1 MLKNYLKI
9 TFAVLKRRKFF
20 TFISLFGISFTLLVL
35 VVITS
40 FLDHLVSAGYPE
52 LNRDRS
58 LYIEKMLQQ
67 DTTQNGS
74 RSGPVSMYFIQNYVL
89 KMTTPEMIGFASYP
103 NTINAY
109 ANQNKV
115 KLMYKY
121 TDGNFWDITSFD
133 FIEGKPFT
141 KQNID
146 NNDYVMVINDDTR
159 DKYFGKGVS
168 AVGKTMELDNVNYRI
183 IGVVRGCPVT
193 RIYVASDVYLPYNT
207 AKRDQTKKDLNGN
220 YLVFLLAKSSGD
232 FPKIKA
238 EFQSIMSKVPI
249 GSEEKWFKPNKIAS
263 TADTYVGSFLS
274 QFTHSDGD
282 TKKQYLYMALIG
294 FALLFMSLPAIN
306 LVNVNISRIMER
318 ASEIGIR
325 KAFGASSK
333 VLTYQFITE
342 NIILTLIGGVIALI
356 LSVGV
361 IYFINTSGMINYAD
375 LTINWKVFVVAI
387 LVSLVFG
394 LLSGVYPAWRM
405 SRLQVV
411 TALRG
416 GE

>member
-20 TFISLFGISFTLLVL
+20 TFISLFGISFTLLIL
-35 VVITS
+35 VVITA
-40 FLDHLVSAGYPE
+40 FIDHLISAGYPE
-52 LNRDRS
+52 INRDRS
-58 LYIEKMLQQ
+58 LYIEKMMQQ
-67 DTTQNGS
+67 DTTQQGMQS
-74 RSGPVSMYFIQNYVL
+74 SPVSLYFIHNYVL
-89 KMTTPEMIGFASYP
+89 KMKTPEMIGYATYP

-109 ANQNKV
+109 NNQNKL

-121 TDGNFWDITSFD
+121 TDENFWNITNFD
-133 FIEGKPFT
+133 FLEGKPYT
-141 KQNID
+141 KQNIQ
-146 NNDYVMVINDDTR
+146 NNDFVIVINDDTR

-168 AVGKTMELDNVNYRI
+168 VVGKTMEIDNVNYQI

-193 RIYVASDVYLPYNT
+193 RICVASDVYLPYNT
-207 AKRDQTKKDLNGN
+207 AKVDQTKQSLNGS
-220 YLVFLLAKSSGD
+220 YLVFLLAKDKKD
-232 FPKIKA
+232 FPVIKA
-238 EFQSIMSKVPI
+238 EYQEIMKKVPLI
-249 GSEEKWFKPNKIAS
+249 SNDKWFKPNKASS

-306 LVNVNISRIMER
+306 LVNINISRIMER

-342 NIILTLIGGVIALI
+342 NIILTLIGGFIALI

-361 IYFINTSGMINYAD
+361 IYFINNSGMINYAD
-375 LTINWKVFVVAI
+375 LTINWKVFLVAI
-387 LVSLVFG
+387 LVSLIFG

-411 TALRG
+411 KALKG

>member
-1 MLKNYLKI
+1 MFKNYLKI

-35 VVITS
+35 VVLTA
-40 FLDHLVSAGYPE
+40 FTDHLISSGYPE
-52 LNRDRS
+52 YNRDRC
-58 LYIEKMLQQ
+58 LYIEKMQQQ
-67 DTTQNGS
+67 DTTKNS
-74 RSGPVSMYFIQNYVL
+74 NRSGPVSMYFIKNYAL
-89 KMTTPEMIGFASYP
+89 KLTTPEKIGYATYP
-103 NTINAY
+103 NSINAY
-109 ANQNKV
+109 VNQTKI
-115 KLMYKY
+115 KLLFKH
-121 TDGNFWDITSFD
+121 TDDVFWQITD
-133 FIEGKPFT
+133 FEFLEGKPYT

-146 NNDYVMVINDDTR
+146 NNDYVVVINDDTR

-168 AVGKTMELDNVNYRI
+168 AVGKMIDIDNLNYRI
-183 IGVVRGCPVT
+183 IGVVRGCPIT
-193 RIYVASDVYLPYNT
+193 RIYVSSDIYLPYNT
-207 AKRDQTKKDLNGN
+207 SKRDLTKKDLNGN
-220 YLVFLLAKSSGD
+220 YAVFLLAKDRND

-238 EFQSIMSKVPI
+238 EYQSIMAKVPI
-249 GSEEKWFKPNKIAS
+249 TKDEWFTPNKINS

-274 QFTHSDGD
+274 QFTHADGD
-282 TKKQYLYMALIG
+282 TKTHYVYIVLIG

-333 VLTYQFITE
+333 TLTYQFVIE
-342 NIILTLIGGVIALI
+342 NVILTLIGGLIALV
-356 LSVGV
+356 LSIGV
-361 IYFINTSGMINYAD
+361 IYFINNSGMIAYAD

-387 LVSLVFG
+387 IVSLIFG

-405 SRLQVV
+405 SKLQVV
-411 TALRG
+411 NALRG

>member
-40 FLDHLVSAGYPE
+40 FIDHLVSAGYPE
-52 LNRDRS
+52 WNRDKS
-58 LYIEKMLQQ
+58 LYIERMVQR
-67 DTTQNGS
+67 DTAQNGQTN
-74 RSGPVSMYFIQNYVL
+74 GPVSMYFIENFVL
-89 KMTTPEMIGFASYP
+89 KMTTPQMIGFASYP
-103 NTINAY
+103 NTVNAY
-109 ANQNKV
+109 ANQNKI
-115 KLMYKY
+115 KLMFKY
-121 TDGNFWDITSFD
+121 TDANFWNITSFD
-133 FIEGKPFT
+133 FLEGKPFN

-146 NNDYVMVINDDTR
+146 NNDFVMVINDDTR

-168 AVGKTMELDNVNYRI
+168 AVGKTMELDNITYRI
-183 IGVVRGCPVT
+183 IGVIRGCPVT

-207 AKRDQTKKDLNGN
+207 SKRDHTKKSLNGN
-220 YLVFLLAKSSGD
+220 YMAFLLANGPED

-238 EFQSIMSKVPI
+238 EYTSIMRKVPI
-249 GSEEKWFKPNKIAS
+249 TSDDKWFKPNKVES
-263 TADTYVGSFLS
+263 TADTYVGSFMS
-274 QFTHSDGD
+274 QFTDSDGD
-282 TKKQYLYMALIG
+282 TKKAYLYMVLVG

-342 NIILTLIGGVIALI
+342 NIILTLIGGIIALI

-361 IYFINTSGMINYAD
+361 IYFINTSGMINYVD
-375 LTINWKVFVVAI
+375 LTINWKVFVIAI
-387 LVSLVFG
+387 LVSLIFG

>member
-20 TFISLFGISFTLLVL
+20 TFISLFGISFTLLIL

-40 FLDHLVSAGYPE
+40 FIDHLVSAGYPE
-52 LNRDRS
+52 VNRDRS
-58 LYIEKMLQQ
+58 LYIEKMVQM
-67 DTTQNGS
+67 DTTQQGMNS
-74 RSGPVSMYFIQNYVL
+74 SPVSLYFIQNYVL
-89 KMTTPEMIGFASYP
+89 KMTTPEMIGYSTYP
-103 NTINAY
+103 NTLNAY
-109 ANQNKV
+109 ANQNKI
-115 KLMYKY
+115 KLMYKH
-121 TDGNFWDITSFD
+121 TDANFWNLTSFD
-133 FIEGKPFT
+133 FLEGKPYT
-141 KQNID
+141 KQNIE
-146 NNDYVMVINDDTR
+146 NNDYVIVINDDTR

-168 AVGKTMELDNVNYRI
+168 VVGKTLELDNVNYRI

-207 AKRDQTKKDLNGN
+207 AKRDQTKKGLGGN
-220 YLVFLLAKSSGD
+220 YLVFLLAKSKDD

-238 EFQSIMSKVPI
+238 EYLSIVKKLPI
-249 GSEEKWFKPNKIAS
+249 TSEDKWFKPNKILS

-274 QFTHSDGD
+274 QFLRSDGD
-282 TKKQYLYMALIG
+282 AKMHYLYMALIG

-333 VLTYQFITE
+333 VLTYQFVIE
-342 NIILTLIGGVIALI
+342 NIILTLIGGIIAII

>member
-20 TFISLFGISFTLLVL
+20 TFISLFGISFTLLIL

-40 FLDHLVSAGYPE
+40 FIDHLVSAGYPE
-52 LNRDRS
+52 MNRERS
-58 LYIEKMLQQ
+58 LYVEKMVLQ
-67 DTTQNGS
+67 DTTQQGMNS
-74 RSGPVSMYFIQNYVL
+74 SPVSLYFIKNYVL
-89 KMTTPEMIGFASYP
+89 KMTTPEMIAYATYP
-103 NTINAY
+103 NTLNAY
-109 ANQNKV
+109 ANQNKI
-115 KLMYKY
+115 KLMFKH
-121 TDGNFWDITSFD
+121 TDANFWNVTSFD
-133 FIEGKPFT
+133 FIEGKPYT

-146 NNDYVMVINDDTR
+146 NNDFVVVINDDTR

-168 AVGKTMELDNVNYRI
+168 VVGKTLELDNVNYRI
-183 IGVVRGCPVT
+183 IGVVRGCPIT

-207 AKRDQTKKDLNGN
+207 AKRDQTQERLGGN
-220 YLVFLLAKSSGD
+220 YVALLLARNKAD

-238 EFQSIMSKVPI
+238 EYQSIIKKLPLTSPD
-249 GSEEKWFKPNKIAS
+249 KWFKPNKVTS
-263 TADTYVGSFLS
+263 TADTFVGSFLS

-282 TKKQYLYMALIG
+282 TKVHYLYIALIG

-325 KAFGASSK
+325 KAFGASSR
-333 VLTYQFITE
+333 VLTYQFVIE
-342 NIILTLIGGVIALI
+342 NIILTLIGGFIALI

-361 IYFINTSGMINYAD
+361 IYFINTSGMIDYAD
-375 LTINWKVFVVAI
+375 LTINWKVFMVAVI
-387 LVSLVFG
+387 VSLVFG

-411 TALRG
+411 NALKG

>member
-40 FLDHLVSAGYPE
+40 FLDHLVSAGYPDM
-52 LNRDRS
+52 NRDRS
-58 LYIEKMLQQ
+58 MYIEKMLQQ
-67 DTTQNGS
+67 DTTQNGT

-89 KMTTPEMIGFASYP
+89 KMTTPEMIGFGSYP
-103 NTINAY
+103 NTTNAY
-109 ANQNKV
+109 VNQNKI

-121 TDGNFWDITSFD
+121 TDGNFWNITSFD
-133 FIEGKPFT
+133 FLEGKPFT
-141 KQNID
+141 KQNIES
-146 NNDYVMVINDDTR
+146 NDFVIVINDDTR

-168 AVGKTMELDNVNYRI
+168 AVGKTMELDNITYRI

-220 YLVFLLAKSSGD
+220 YLVFLLAKSKDD
-232 FPKIKA
+232 FPKIRA
-238 EFQSIMSKVPI
+238 EYQSIMSKVPI
-249 GSEEKWFKPNKIAS
+249 TYSDKWFKPNKIAS
-263 TADTYVGSFLS
+263 TANTYVGSFLS
-274 QFTHSDGD
+274 QFLRSDGD
-282 TKKQYLYMALIG
+282 SKLHYLYMALVG
-294 FALLFMSLPAIN
+294 LALLFMSLPAIN

-342 NIILTLIGGVIALI
+342 NIILTLIGGFIAII

-361 IYFINTSGMINYAD
+361 VYFINTSGMINYAD
-375 LTINWKVFVVAI
+375 LTINWKVFVIAI

>member
-20 TFISLFGISFTLLVL
+20 TFISLFGISFTLLIL
-35 VVITS
+35 VVITA
-40 FLDHLVSAGYPE
+40 FIDHLVSAGYPE
-52 LNRDRS
+52 TNRDRS
-58 LYIEKMLQQ
+58 LYIEKMVLQ
-67 DTTQNGS
+67 DTTQQGMNS
-74 RSGPVSMYFIQNYVL
+74 SPVSLYFIKNYVL
-89 KMTTPEMIGFASYP
+89 KMTTPEMIAYATYP
-103 NTINAY
+103 NTLNAY
-109 ANQNKV
+109 ANQNKI
-115 KLMYKY
+115 KLMYKH
-121 TDGNFWDITSFD
+121 TDANFWNVTSFD
-133 FIEGKPFT
+133 FIEGKPYT
-141 KQNID
+141 RQNIE
-146 NNDYVMVINDDTR
+146 NNDYVVVINDDTR

-168 AVGKTMELDNVNYRI
+168 VVGKTLELDNVNYRI

-207 AKRDQTKKDLNGN
+207 AKRDQTKERLGGN
-220 YLVFLLAKSSGD
+220 YLVFLLAKSKED

-238 EFQSIMSKVPI
+238 EFQSIMKKVPLI
-249 GSEEKWFKPNKIAS
+249 SNDKWFKPNKAIS

-274 QFTHSDGD
+274 QFMRSDGD
-282 TKKQYLYMALIG
+282 AKMHYVYMALVG

-325 KAFGASSK
+325 KAFGASSR

-375 LTINWKVFVVAI
+375 LAINWKVFVVAI
-387 LVSLVFG
+387 LVSLIFG

>member
-40 FLDHLVSAGYPE
+40 FIDHLISAGYPE
-52 LNRDRS
+52 VNRDRS
-58 LYIEKMLQQ
+58 LYIEKMVQQ
-67 DTTQNGS
+67 DTTQQGMQS
-74 RSGPVSMYFIQNYVL
+74 SPVSLYFIHNFVQ
-89 KMTTPEMIGFASYP
+89 KMTTPQMIGYGTYP

-109 ANQNKV
+109 ANQNKI
-115 KLMYKY
+115 KLMYKH
-121 TDGNFWDITSFD
+121 TDANFWNVTNFD
-133 FIEGKPFT
+133 FLEGKPYT

-146 NNDYVMVINDDTR
+146 NNDYVIVINDDTR
-159 DKYFGKGVS
+159 DKYFGKGISV
-168 AVGKTMELDNVNYRI
+168 VGKTMEIDNVNYRI

-193 RIYVASDVYLPYNT
+193 RIYVASDIYLPYNT
-207 AKRDQTKKDLNGN
+207 QKRDQKKQRLGGS
-220 YLVFLLAKSSGD
+220 YMVFLLAKNKDD

-238 EFQSIMSKVPI
+238 EYQSIMQKVPLI
-249 GSEEKWFKPNKIAS
+249 SEDKWFKPNKALS

-274 QFTHSDGD
+274 QFLRSDGD
-282 TKKQYLYMALIG
+282 AKLHYLYMALIG

-375 LTINWKVFVVAI
+375 LAINWKVFVVAT

>member
-20 TFISLFGISFTLLVL
+20 TFISLFGISFTLLIL
-35 VVITS
+35 VIITA
-40 FLDHLVSAGYPE
+40 FIDHLVSAGYPDV
-52 LNRDRS
+52 NRDRS
-58 LYIEKMLQQ
+58 LYIERMVLQ
-67 DTTQNGS
+67 DTTQQGMNS
-74 RSGPVSMYFIQNYVL
+74 SPVSLYFIKNYVF
-89 KMTTPEMIGFASYP
+89 KMTTPEMIAYSTYP
-103 NTINAY
+103 NTLNAY
-109 ANQNKV
+109 SKQNKI
-115 KLMYKY
+115 KLMFRH
-121 TDGNFWDITSFD
+121 TDENFWNLTSFD
-133 FIEGKPFT
+133 FIEGKPYT

-146 NNDYVMVINDDTR
+146 NNDYVVVINDDTR

-168 AVGKTMELDNVNYRI
+168 VVGKTLELDNVSYRI

-207 AKRDQTKKDLNGN
+207 AKRDQMAERLGGS
-220 YLVFLLAKSSGD
+220 YLVFLLAKSKDD
-232 FPKIKA
+232 FPAIKA
-238 EFQSIMSKVPI
+238 EYQSIMQKVPLV
-249 GSEEKWFKPNKIAS
+249 SHDKWFKPNRAFS

-274 QFTHSDGD
+274 QFMRSDGD
-282 TKKQYLYMALIG
+282 AKLKYLYMALVG

-325 KAFGASSK
+325 KAFGASSM
-333 VLTYQFITE
+333 VLTYQFIIE
-342 NIILTLIGGVIALI
+342 NIILTLIGGIIALV

-375 LTINWKVFVVAI
+375 LAINWKVFIIAI

>member
-40 FLDHLVSAGYPE
+40 FIDHLISAGYPE
-52 LNRDRS
+52 VNRDRS
-58 LYIEKMLQQ
+58 LYIEKMVQQ
-67 DTTQNGS
+67 DTTQQGMQS
-74 RSGPVSMYFIQNYVL
+74 SPVSLYFIHNFVQ
-89 KMTTPEMIGFASYP
+89 KMTTPEMIGYGTYP

-109 ANQNKV
+109 ANQNKI
-115 KLMYKY
+115 KLMYKH
-121 TDGNFWDITSFD
+121 TDANFWNVTNFD
-133 FIEGKPFT
+133 FLEGKPYT

-146 NNDYVMVINDDTR
+146 NNDFVIVINDDTR

-168 AVGKTMELDNVNYRI
+168 VVGKTMEIDNITYRI

-207 AKRDQTKKDLNGN
+207 QKRDQTKQRLGGN
-220 YLVFLLAKSSGD
+220 YMVFLLAKNKDD

-238 EFQSIMSKVPI
+238 EYQSIMQKVPLI
-249 GSEEKWFKPNKIAS
+249 SEDKWFKPNKAIS

-274 QFTHSDGD
+274 QFLRSDGD
-282 TKKQYLYMALIG
+282 AKLHYLYMALIG

-375 LTINWKVFVVAI
+375 LAINWKVFVVAI
-387 LVSLVFG
+387 SVSLVFG

>member
-20 TFISLFGISFTLLVL
+20 TFISLFGISFTLLIL
-35 VVITS
+35 VVITA
-40 FLDHLVSAGYPE
+40 FIDHLISAGYPE
-52 LNRDRS
+52 LKRDRT
-58 LYIEKMLQQ
+58 LYISRMVQQ
-67 DTTQNGS
+67 DTTQQGMQS
-74 RSGPVSMYFIQNYVL
+74 SPVSLYFINNYVR
-89 KMTTPEMIGFASYP
+89 KMTTPEMVAFGSFP

-109 ANQNKV
+109 ARQNKI
-115 KLMYKY
+115 KLMYKH
-121 TDGNFWDITSFD
+121 TDANFWNVTDFD
-133 FIEGKPFT
+133 FLEGKPYT
-141 KQNID
+141 QQNID
-146 NNDYVMVINDDTR
+146 NNDYVIVINDDTR

-168 AVGKTMELDNVNYRI
+168 VVGKTMEVDNVNYRI
-183 IGVVRGCPVT
+183 IGVVRGTPVT
-193 RIYVASDVYLPYNT
+193 RIYVASDIYMPYNT
-207 AKRDQTKKDLNGN
+207 KKVDQTKQSLNGS
-220 YLVFLLAKSSGD
+220 YLVFLLAKSKED

-238 EFQSIMSKVPI
+238 EYQSIMKKVPLI
-249 GSEEKWFKPNKIAS
+249 STDKWFKPNKASS
-263 TADTYVGSFLS
+263 TADTYVGSFLA
-274 QFTHSDGD
+274 QFLHADES
-282 TKKQYLYMALIG
+282 KSIQYFYIALMG

-306 LVNVNISRIMER
+306 LINVNISRILER

-333 VLTYQFITE
+333 VLTYQFIIE
-342 NIILTLIGGVIALI
+342 NLILTLIGGLIALI

-375 LTINWKVFVVAI
+375 LTINWKVFLVAI
-387 LVSLVFG
+387 LVSLAFG

>member
-20 TFISLFGISFTLLVL
+20 TFISLFGISFTLLIL
-35 VVITS
+35 VVITA
-40 FLDHLVSAGYPE
+40 FIDHLVSAGYPE
-52 LNRDRS
+52 TNRDRS
-58 LYIEKMLQQ
+58 LYIEKMVLQ
-67 DTTQNGS
+67 DTTQQGMNS
-74 RSGPVSMYFIQNYVL
+74 SPVSLYFIKNYVL
-89 KMTTPEMIGFASYP
+89 KMTTPEMIAYATYP
-103 NTINAY
+103 NTLNAY
-109 ANQNKV
+109 ANQNKI
-115 KLMYKY
+115 KLMYKH
-121 TDGNFWDITSFD
+121 TDANFWNVTSFD
-133 FIEGKPFT
+133 FIEGKPYT
-141 KQNID
+141 RQNIE
-146 NNDYVMVINDDTR
+146 NNDYVVVINDDTR

-168 AVGKTMELDNVNYRI
+168 VVGKTLELDNVNYRI

-207 AKRDQTKKDLNGN
+207 AKRDQTKERLGGN
-220 YLVFLLAKSSGD
+220 YLVFLLAKSKED

-238 EFQSIMSKVPI
+238 EFQSIMKKVPLI
-249 GSEEKWFKPNKIAS
+249 SNDKWFKPNKAIS

-274 QFTHSDGD
+274 QFMRSDGD
-282 TKKQYLYMALIG
+282 AKMHYLYMALVG

-325 KAFGASSK
+325 KAFGASSR

-375 LTINWKVFVVAI
+375 LAINWKVFVVAI
-387 LVSLVFG
+387 LVSLIFG